1 MKTCVV
7 DASVIAAAF
16 FQEEH
21 AESAQALLAGKR
33 ALHAPD
39 LIYAEVGNVIW
50 KRRIRG
56 EIDDREAT
64 QMMADVL
71 KLPLRITPCGDLV
84 ETALVLAVRTGRT
97 VYDCLYLALA
107 VRTKAVLHST
117 DKRFVNALAD
127 SPLKKHIA
135 WMGEYRE

>member
-50 KRRIRG
+50 KRHARG
-56 EIDDREAT
+56 EIDEEEAA
-64 QMMADVL
+64 QLMADVL
-71 KLPLRITPCGDLV
+71 RLPLRITPSSDLV
-84 ETALVLAVRTGRT
+84 EAALELALRTGRT
-97 VYDCLYLALA
+97 VYDCLYLVLA
-107 VRTKAVLHST
+107 VRSKSVMHTS
-117 DKRFVNALAD
+117 DKRLVNALAD
-127 SPLKKHIA
+127 GPLRKHVA
-135 WMGEYRE
+135 WIGGYR